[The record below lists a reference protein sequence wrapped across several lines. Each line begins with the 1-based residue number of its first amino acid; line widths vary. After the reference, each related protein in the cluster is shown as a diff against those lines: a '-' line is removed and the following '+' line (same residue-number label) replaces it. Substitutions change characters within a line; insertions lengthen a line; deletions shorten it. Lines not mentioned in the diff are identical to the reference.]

1 MCWTNNRFFSS
12 SFYESSSKPSLAHD
26 PRLSNLSAGLE
37 MGEKW
42 HLIVGWRA
50 WIPRNTQSK
59 LHLSDAAHIVT
70 MQNKYLKRQREN
82 RKSWCTFFWMIEFGF
97 GANIWMMLYNVQ
109 FFVRTE
115 SNSNVGR
122 INFWE
127 KQNHC
132 WCQMFWFYGSFQ
144 VTFQLYNSKK
154 W

>member
-1 MCWTNNRFFSS
+1 
-12 SFYESSSKPSLAHD
+12 
-26 PRLSNLSAGLE
+26 

-97 GANIWMMLYNVQ
+97 GANIWMMLYKMYSSLWDWIQLKCRANQLLRKTEPLLMPDVLILRFFSSNFSTVQ
-109 FFVRTE
+109 QQKMVILKDALFLGRQMNFE
-115 SNSNVGR
+115 NPNSSH
-122 INFWE
+122 
-127 KQNHC
+127 KKK
-132 WCQMFWFYGSFQ
+132 SF
-144 VTFQLYNSKK
+144 
-154 W
+154 